1 MQELRQNLVPG
12 WSISLRRND
21 LKDLDSV
28 MGRPRCFIV
37 GLHPKMEQVLYQ
49 RNILSRPYSCV
60 HKLVLED
67 FLDKG
72 SSQADYENL
81 TIRQQTNV
89 TQYLQTYH
97 ESIRSGSQSQKASVF
112 ATVAAGRDPNLKFCS
127 DIVYDGLSTLRTNHS
142 DVWLL
147 PSPGKQRL
155 YGSMGRKITLK
166 EKCRMIGVCPGSVAD
181 MTDSALET
189 ALGNCIA
196 VQSMACVLGPLSAA
210 WMTGRRQQ
218 VSDMF
223 FDGSSS
229 QDEEEDE

>member
-28 MGRPRCFIV
+28 MGRPRCFII
-37 GLHPKMEQVLYQ
+37 GLHPKMEQVLYK

-60 HKLVLED
+60 HKLVLKD
-67 FLDKG
+67 FPDKG
-72 SSQADYENL
+72 SSQADYENW

-97 ESIRSGSQSQKASVF
+97 ESIRSGSESQKAGVF

-127 DIVYDGLSTLRTNHS
+127 DIAYDALSTLRTNHS

-147 PSPGKQRL
+147 PSPGKQSV

-181 MTDSALET
+181 VTDSALET

-210 WMTGRRQQ
+210 WMTGRQEQ
-218 VSDMF
+218 KSDIF
-223 FDGSSS
+223 FADLS
-229 QDEEEDE
+229 QDQEEDE